1 MDTWS
6 SPLCWGK
13 GSTKLISPAD
23 CELRT
28 VDLNKDKKLNYN
40 LLLEKVKNILN
51 KPSNFK
57 VYPDGKVFIESEQKF
72 WKGRGNVE
80 IEVYDK
86 EGLFLYC
93 FDNLEMTANFFNVNK
108 HIMKYRLNTGKS
120 FILPFAFG
128 EKEVYFKRAI
138 SL

>member
-1 MDTWS
+1 MEKF
-6 SPLCWGK
+6 L
-13 GSTKLISPAD
+13 
-23 CELRT
+23 
-28 VDLNKDKKLNYN
+28 LNQNKK
-40 LLLEKVKNILN
+40 I
-51 KPSNFK
+51 
-57 VYPDGKVFIESEQKF
+57 

-93 FDNLEMTANFFNVNK
+93 FDNLEMTAIFFFYVNK
-108 HIMKYRLNTGKS
+108 HIIKYRLNTGKS

-128 EKEVYFKRAI
+128 EKEVYFKRSI